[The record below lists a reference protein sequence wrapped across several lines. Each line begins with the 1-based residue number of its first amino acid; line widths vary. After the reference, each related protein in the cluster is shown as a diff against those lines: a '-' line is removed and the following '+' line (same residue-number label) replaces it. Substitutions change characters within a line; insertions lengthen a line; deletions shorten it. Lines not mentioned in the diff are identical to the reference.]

1 MRPDP
6 DEFGPDAEG
15 LDRVLDLLS
24 ATTDA
29 DLAVEDPPIG
39 LWDSIVSRL
48 DDEPRLLS
56 TAAPAVGP
64 EPSGTT
70 EPDLRPVEAQ
80 GTEDPPQAEVIDLTA
95 RRRRGWTLVAGAAA
109 AMVLVAGSVGL
120 IRTRED
126 ATQELV
132 ASVELEALSDRG
144 TGKAE
149 LVEVDGEQR
158 LVVRTEDLGTAPE
171 GTHFEMWL
179 INPDITDMHSLGE
192 LPAGAGEIEVP
203 LPAGVDPDEFPI
215 VDINVQQD
223 DEVQH
228 SGVDTSVLRGVL
240 A

>member
-1 MRPDP
+1 
-6 DEFGPDAEG
+6 
-15 LDRVLDLLS
+15 
-24 ATTDA
+24 
-29 DLAVEDPPIG
+29 
-39 LWDSIVSRL
+39 
-48 DDEPRLLS
+48 
-56 TAAPAVGP
+56 
-64 EPSGTT
+64 
-70 EPDLRPVEAQ
+70 
-80 GTEDPPQAEVIDLTA
+80 LTA

-126 ATQELV
+126 DTQELV
-132 ASVELEALSDRG
+132 ASIELEALSDRG
-144 TGKAE
+144 TGRAE

-158 LVVRTEDLGTAPE
+158 LVVRTEDLGAAPE

-192 LPAGAGEIEVP
+192 LPAGADEIEVP
-203 LPAGVDPDEFPI
+203 LPAGVDPDDFPI

-223 DEVQH
+223 DQVQH

>member
-6 DEFGPDAEG
+6 DELGPDAEG
-15 LDRVLDLLS
+15 MDRVLDVLS
-24 ATTDA
+24 TTTDA
-29 DLAVEDPPIG
+29 DLSLEDPPSG
-39 LWDSIVSRL
+39 LWDSILLRL
-48 DDEPRLLS
+48 DDEPS
-56 TAAPAVGP
+56 TIAPPAPTVVAGP
-64 EPSGTT
+64 PADPGASGAPGAS
-70 EPDLRPVEAQ
+70 EVQ
-80 GTEDPPQAEVIDLTA
+80 GAEVIDLTA

-126 ATQELV
+126 STQELV

-144 TGKAE
+144 TGEAE

-203 LPAGVDPDEFPI
+203 LPDGVDPDDFPI

-223 DEVQH
+223 DQVQH

>member
-6 DEFGPDAEG
+6 DELGPDAEG
-15 LDRVLDLLS
+15 MDRVLDVLS
-24 ATTDA
+24 TTTDA
-29 DLAVEDPPIG
+29 DLPSEDPPSD
-39 LWDSIVSRL
+39 LWESILSRL
-48 DDEPRLLS
+48 DDEPS
-56 TAAPAVGP
+56 TIAPPVPTVVA
-64 EPSGTT
+64 
-70 EPDLRPVEAQ
+70 RPTA
-80 GTEDPPQAEVIDLTA
+80 DPATSDTPGASDATGARVIDLTA
-95 RRRRGWTLVAGAAA
+95 RRRRGWALVAGAAA

-126 ATQELV
+126 DTQELV
-132 ASVELEALSDRG
+132 ASVELEALADRG
-144 TGKAE
+144 AGEAE

-158 LVVRTEDLGTAPE
+158 LVVRTEDLGSAPE

-192 LPAGAGEIEVP
+192 LPAGSGRIEVP
-203 LPAGVDPDEFPI
+203 LPAGVDPAAFPI

-223 DEVQH
+223 DQVQH